1 MHFVIKKAEVYN
13 FEIRDINRE
22 FKFNVEV
29 YKVEKEF
36 LLEIPNPNYGEI
48 QKPFYRLRDVIL
60 SDVNTKKELSVDFTI
75 GTGDYTESKTQETN
89 NRIPSPASCRVDRTR
104 LDGNF
109 SRQKKYCSI

>member
-13 FEIRDINRE
+13 FEIRKINRE

-60 SDVNTKKELSVDFTI
+60 SDASTKKELSVDFTI
-75 GTGDYTESKTQETN
+75 GAGDYTESKTQETN
-89 NRIPSPASCRVDRTR
+89 NRIASPANCRVDRTR

-109 SRQKKYCSI
+109 SRQRKYCSI